1 MKYLVIGGSKSG
13 KSKVSEDIA
22 LSLNNNKVIYIATMK
37 PFDKEDELRIKNHI
51 KRRENLN
58 FITIEKQKDLL
69 NIVNEIKED
78 DTILLDS
85 LTSLLTNEMFDG
97 SIIHKEP
104 SVKIFTELQ
113 ILMDKAENTVL
124 VSDYVFNDSISYDEV
139 TENYKKQL
147 ALLNKHLSRVCEN
160 VIECSY
166 GNIKFHKVK

>member
-104 SVKIFTELQ
+104 SAKIFTELQ